1 MDAETGGDCGKR
13 ATMGSKHLRQEPQDR
28 QFKRVFL
35 VVTVAVAFA
44 AVVAAAVVYFPG
56 SSVLHGQ
63 GTPDAAPAP
72 EPVSQLGTLVAVT
85 PESLTARSSD
95 GFARTYLINAQTT
108 AITDGGSRVGS
119 VGSAFVVN
127 DEVSILAVIRDG
139 TAIATTV
146 AGRAVSDLSGPPMDD
161 VAALPTTP

>member
-1 MDAETGGDCGKR
+1 
-13 ATMGSKHLRQEPQDR
+13 MGSKHLRQEPQDR
-28 QFKRVFL
+28 QFERVFV

-44 AVVAAAVVYFPG
+44 AVVSAAVVYFLG
-56 SSVLHGQ
+56 SSVPHGQ
-63 GTPDAAPAP
+63 GMPDAAPAP
-72 EPVSQLGTLVAVT
+72 QPVSQQGTLVAVT

-108 AITDGGSRVGS
+108 AITDGGSRIGS
-119 VGSAFVVN
+119 AGSAFVVN

-139 TAIATTV
+139 KAIATTV

-161 VAALPTTP
+161 VAALPATP